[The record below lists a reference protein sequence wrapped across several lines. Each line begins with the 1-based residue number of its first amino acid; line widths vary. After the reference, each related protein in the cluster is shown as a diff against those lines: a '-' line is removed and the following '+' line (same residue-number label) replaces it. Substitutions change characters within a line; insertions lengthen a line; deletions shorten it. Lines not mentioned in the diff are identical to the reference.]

1 MKRYCRLPLNG
12 AKLFKKR
19 IKRFDNR
26 WFMRHFT
33 DYPVYVK
40 STRLVFKN
48 RMKKRGAKVSTRITH
63 SGNKL
68 VLWVDAVDTGT
79 YGKGRI
85 YTIDELVS
93 KGGLKE

>member
-1 MKRYCRLPLNG
+1 
-12 AKLFKKR
+12 
-19 IKRFDNR
+19 
-26 WFMRHFT
+26 
-33 DYPVYVK
+33 
-40 STRLVFKN
+40 
-48 RMKKRGAKVSTRITH
+48 MKKRGAKVSTRITH

-93 KGGLKE
+93 RGEMVE